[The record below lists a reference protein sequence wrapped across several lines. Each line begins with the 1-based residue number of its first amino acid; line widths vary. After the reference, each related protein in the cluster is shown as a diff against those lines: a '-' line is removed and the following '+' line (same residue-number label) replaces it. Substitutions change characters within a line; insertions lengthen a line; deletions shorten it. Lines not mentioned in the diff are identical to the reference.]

1 MSPTPPGARTG
12 AQLLPANRPRSF
24 VDLVQL
30 REGLPPP
37 THWVC
42 CTTVIIICG
51 RVVDASWS
59 GRSGITFCTGFWC
72 FSQKKS
78 TPNHLWSS
86 QIMKNVLKI
95 NFQQSYR
102 RISWQKWDFSGFRSF
117 LMICCSYK
125 SSKMTNFPIPVVI
138 YLAKSHF
145 GAKMGGEALGRKHK
159 IPPTIFY
166 GFVSDFFSDIT
177 W

>member
-1 MSPTPPGARTG
+1 M
-12 AQLLPANRPRSF
+12 
-24 VDLVQL
+24 
-30 REGLPPP
+30 
-37 THWVC
+37 
-42 CTTVIIICG
+42 G

-59 GRSGITFCTGFWC
+59 GRSGITIYTGFWC

-117 LMICCSYK
+117 LMIFCSYK

-138 YLAKSHF
+138 YLAKSQLWDQNGRRVSGGVTHF
-145 GAKMGGEALGRKHK
+145 SPTYFLWKTLRFFLVVLMINRYGCKYKSATKWHFRTLSGGITDLRKPK
-159 IPPTIFY
+159 LPACLKCAA
-166 GFVSDFFSDIT
+166 SQA
-177 W
+177 